1 MKETMG
7 MLPLYLSTR
16 GLKYAEKHITK
27 LNLQE

>member
-7 MLPLYLSTR
+7 MLPIYLSTR
-16 GLKYAEKHITK
+16 GLKNPEKHIIK